1 MNKREMLGVTA
12 IALALVVA
20 GFCMGCM
27 YSTDIHECQ
36 HVKQGIAPKGTKMEY
51 FLELQGDSAIVEN
64 KYGKVYRCHA
74 DSIPSVLLQDNL

>member
-1 MNKREMLGVTA
+1 MTTRQMIGVTA

-20 GFCMGCM
+20 GFCMGYM
-27 YSTDIHECQ
+27 HSADIHECQ
-36 HVKQGIAPKGTKMEY
+36 HVKQGVAPKGTKMEY
-51 FLELQGDSAIVEN
+51 FLELQGDSAIVES